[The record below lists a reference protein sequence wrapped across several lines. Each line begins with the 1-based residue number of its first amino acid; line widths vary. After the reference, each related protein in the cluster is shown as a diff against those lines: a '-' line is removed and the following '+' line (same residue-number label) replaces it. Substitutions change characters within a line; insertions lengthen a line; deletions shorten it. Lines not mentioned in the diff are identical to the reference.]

1 MKLVSDL
8 ALDIFADV
16 ISPLYKRL
24 VPHAYNNMVAYEDV
38 AGACRVGKNP
48 GKPFSGITTV
58 MDFCAH
64 SHRDRHNMEAGLT
77 GMDTKQQII
86 YLFIFLL
93 GQFTLPF
100 VPATLSIR
108 SPSNKGRFCR
118 LRATSVTLTSP
129 HKLRR
134 KLGSSVVK

>member
-1 MKLVSDL
+1 MEFFTDE
-8 ALDIFADV
+8 

-38 AGACRVGKNP
+38 AGACRVGKKP

-77 GMDTKQQII
+77 GVDTMAI
-86 YLFIFLL
+86 YCGFPVIGLCRDALSLFHFNPDRE
-93 GQFTLPF
+93 T
-100 VPATLSIR
+100 T
-108 SPSNKGRFCR
+108 
-118 LRATSVTLTSP
+118 
-129 HKLRR
+129 
-134 KLGSSVVK
+134 

>member
-8 ALDIFADV
+8 AFELFADV

-77 GMDTKQQII
+77 GMDSGHNT
-86 YLFIFLL
+86 IF
-93 GQFTLPF
+93 
-100 VPATLSIR
+100 
-108 SPSNKGRFCR
+108 FCIWDR
-118 LRATSVTLTSP
+118 IT
-129 HKLRR
+129 
-134 KLGSSVVK
+134 

>member
-1 MKLVSDL
+1 MKLDSDL
-8 ALDIFADV
+8 AFELFADV

-77 GMDTKQQII
+77 GMGTIQNMIFVCFWERITLANQWSLLLVGDSSL
-86 YLFIFLL
+86 YLSFRRLSLFAPCPIRAFLV
-93 GQFTLPF
+93 G
-100 VPATLSIR
+100 
-108 SPSNKGRFCR
+108 
-118 LRATSVTLTSP
+118 
-129 HKLRR
+129 
-134 KLGSSVVK
+134 